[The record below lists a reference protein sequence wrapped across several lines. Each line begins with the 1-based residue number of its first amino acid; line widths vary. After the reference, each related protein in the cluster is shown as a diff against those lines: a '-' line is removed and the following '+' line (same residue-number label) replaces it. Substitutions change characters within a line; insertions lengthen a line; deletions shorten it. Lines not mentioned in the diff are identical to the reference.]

1 MFLVVDK
8 DKAARLIPSECVKN
22 HLEKPMRVSKK
33 LGGAVI
39 YQISKLYICK

>member
-8 DKAARLIPSECVKN
+8 DKAARLIQVVR
-22 HLEKPMRVSKK
+22 KPKETPRCFGK

-39 YQISKLYICK
+39 YQSSKL